1 MVDARIL
8 IVEDERIIALDLQRR
23 LQAFGFEVL
32 ATVSSGQEAVDM
44 TLSLHPDIVL
54 MDIMLS
60 GDMDG
65 IEAAAKIKEQHRVPI
80 VFLTAYAD
88 EATLERAK
96 QTEPFGYILKP
107 FKEREL
113 YSTINIALYKSAVD
127 RQVLKQERLFQAI
140 LDGVADGLIAT
151 DERACVQFMNPVA
164 EMLTGWKEEDAEGL
178 PIADVLKLY
187 GGSGDAP
194 VELPVLLQKG
204 DQSLYTFEDVRLHS
218 RVGAHVHISGTIT
231 VIKSEGDKPDGRIIA
246 FRDMTEYKRMSAQ
259 FVYQASHDT
268 LTGLLNRH
276 EFIAKLEEIA
286 HFTRDSEQVHSYI
299 YLDLDQFKVVNEVCG
314 HFAGDELVRQV
325 SLDLKQ
331 LFEELP
337 PDKYSIGRMGGDE
350 FGAVV
355 RDCPLEQGMEHAQRI
370 LEFLRRKFIW
380 NMHVFNITG
389 SVGVVPIRHTEED
402 VHEIIAAADD
412 ACYVAKELGGNMI
425 KVYEIAEHTFIQRR
439 GEMHWISRLT
449 KAIEEDRF
457 VLYGQPV
464 VPLHGDFPEK
474 LEILLRLK
482 DTEGNIINPHEF
494 IPAAEK
500 YNLMPQ
506 VDRWVIEAVLRVAR
520 RDKDLGRT
528 PRIFCLN
535 ISASSIA
542 DDNFLSFIQQAFR
555 RYEMSMENFVFEI
568 TETTAIENLSRAKRF
583 INGLK
588 HEGALFAL
596 DDFGNGFSSFSY
608 LKNLPF
614 DYLKID
620 GSFVKDIDTDL
631 VDRAMVDVVN
641 KMGHVMGM
649 QTIAEFVRDES
660 IRVLLQEMG
669 VDYAQGYAIAK
680 PSPIGN

>member
-1 MVDARIL
+1 MVNARIL

-32 ATVSSGQEAVDM
+32 ATVSTGQEAIDT

-60 GDMDG
+60 GEIDG
-65 IEAAAKIKEQHRVPI
+65 IEAAGAIKEQLNVPI

-96 QTEPFGYILKP
+96 HTEPFGYILKP

-113 YSTINIALYKSAVD
+113 YSTINIALYKSSVD
-127 RQVLKQERLFQAI
+127 RKVLRQERLFQAI

-151 DERACVQFMNPVA
+151 DELACVQFMNPVA
-164 EMLTGWKEEDAEGL
+164 EVLTGWKEEDAAGQ
-178 PIADVLKLY
+178 PIGDVLKLSNN
-187 GGSGDAP
+187 GGDTL
-194 VELPVLLQKG
+194 VELPALLQKG
-204 DQSLYTFEDVRLHS
+204 DQSLYSFEDLRLHN
-218 RVGAHVHISGTIT
+218 RAGAHVHISGTISA
-231 VIKSEGDKPDGRIIA
+231 IRSEGDQPDGRIFA
-246 FRDMTEYKRMSAQ
+246 FHDLTEYKRISAQ
-259 FVYQASHDT
+259 FVYQASHDS

-276 EFIAKLEEIA
+276 EFIAKLEEIS
-286 HFTRDSEQVHSYI
+286 HFTRESEQIHSYI

-331 LFEELP
+331 LFEAMP

-355 RDCPLEQGMEHAQRI
+355 RDCPLEQGMEYAQRI

-389 SVGVVPIRHTEED
+389 SVGLVPIRHTDED

-412 ACYVAKELGGNMI
+412 ACYVAKERGGNMI
-425 KVYEIAEHTFIQRR
+425 KVYEVADHTFIQRR

-449 KAIEEDRF
+449 KAIEENRF
-457 VLYGQPV
+457 VLYGQPI
-464 VPLHGDFPEK
+464 VPLHAELPEK

-482 DTEGNIINPHEF
+482 DTKGNIISPQEF

-500 YNLMPQ
+500 YGLMPR
-506 VDRWVIEAVLRVAR
+506 VDRWVIDAVLSIAR
-520 RDKDLGRT
+520 RDRDLGR
-528 PRIFCLN
+528 PERIFCLN
-535 ISASSIA
+535 ISASSVA
-542 DDNFLSFIQQAFR
+542 DDDFLGFIHQIFKQYDMR
-555 RYEMSMENFVFEI
+555 MDNFVFEI

-583 INGLK
+583 IDGLK
-588 HEGALFAL
+588 SEGALFAL

-631 VDRAMVDVVN
+631 IDRAMVDVVN

-649 QTIAEFVRDES
+649 QTIAEFVRDDS
-660 IRVLLQEMG
+660 IRALLEDMG
-669 VDYAQGYAIAK
+669 VDYAQGYAVAK
-680 PSPIGN
+680 PSPIDE

>member
-32 ATVSSGQEAVDM
+32 ATVSTGQEAIDT
-44 TLSLHPDIVL
+44 TLTLQPDIVL

-60 GDMDG
+60 GDIDG
-65 IEAAAKIKEQHRVPI
+65 IDAAAKIKEQLSVPI

-96 QTEPFGYILKP
+96 QTEPFGYIL
-107 FKEREL
+107 
-113 YSTINIALYKSAVD
+113 
-127 RQVLKQERLFQAI
+127 LFQAI

-151 DERACVQFMNPVA
+151 DERAAVQFMNPVA
-164 EMLTGWKEEDAEGL
+164 EMLTGWKEEDAAGM
-178 PIADVLKLY
+178 PIGEVLKLF
-187 GGSGDAP
+187 GSAGDAI
-194 VELPVLLQKG
+194 VDLPALLQNG
-204 DQSLYTFEDVRLHS
+204 DQSLYSFEDVLLHN
-218 RVGAHVHISGTIT
+218 RAGAHVHISGTIT
-231 VIKSEGDKPDGRIIA
+231 TIKSEGDKSDGRIFA
-246 FRDMTEYKRMSAQ
+246 FHDLTEYKRISAQ

-276 EFIAKLEEIA
+276 EFIAKLEEIS
-286 HFTRDSEQVHSYI
+286 HFTRDSEQIHSYI

-331 LFEELP
+331 LFEDMP
-337 PDKYSIGRMGGDE
+337 ADKYSVGRLGGDE

-355 RDCPLEQGMEHAQRI
+355 RDCPLEQGMEYAQRV

-389 SVGVVPIRHTEED
+389 SVGLVPIRHTDED

-412 ACYVAKELGGNMI
+412 ACYVAKERGGNMI
-425 KVYEIAEHTFIQRR
+425 KVYEVADHTFIQRR

-449 KAIEEDRF
+449 KAIEENRF
-457 VLYGQPV
+457 VLYGQPI

-482 DTEGNIINPHEF
+482 DTEGTIINPHEF

-506 VDRWVIEAVLRVAR
+506 VDRWVINAVLEVAR
-520 RDKDLGRT
+520 RDKDLKR
-528 PRIFCLN
+528 PERIFCLN

-542 DDNFLSFIQQAFR
+542 DDEFLGFIRKVFKQHD
-555 RYEMSMENFVFEI
+555 MSMENFVFEI

-583 INGLK
+583 IDGLK
-588 HEGALFAL
+588 SEGALFAL

-608 LKNLPF
+608 LKSLPF

-649 QTIAEFVRDES
+649 RTIAEFVRDDS
-660 IRVLLQEMG
+660 IRILLEEMG
-669 VDYAQGYAIAK
+669 VDYAQGYAVAK
-680 PSPIGN
+680 PSPLDD